1 MAARLHLSFRPMP
14 ALGSKLRRSAVSAGP
29 VMIAILMGLV
39 LVVSSALSYRDAR
52 DATVLVAERQGVG
65 FLHRVER
72 LVGHKMPQADDL
84 RTVLEANHALGLRYV
99 AMRDHGAIVVEA
111 GEPLLAQAH
120 PSLGAPTFG
129 AGRVRMIGPAR
140 MGGPGG
146 HPPFGAGVLPPPW
159 DRGDRVPAPDD
170 APGSAAA
177 GPPTTIFPPAPPPLA
192 SGPMVFAG
200 YQPIPPHELIIEFEP
215 ISSDSARH
223 RAQAVLLLSS
233 GAAALLTLAALLLWG
248 RTRRAERAEMRV
260 AAQRHLAQLGEMS
273 AVLAHEIRNPLAA
286 LKGHAQ
292 LVAEQVDNPALGAR
306 VQRVINEAVR
316 LEHLT
321 TDLLDFARSGTI
333 NVAPAS
339 PAALLERAAA
349 ATAGQR
355 IVRRTEHAPA
365 VWAVDA
371 GRIEQVLIN
380 LLENALAVTPE
391 GLSVE
396 AQALRE
402 GDALVYTVRD
412 HGPGVPTSERT
423 RIFEPFHTTKLRGTG
438 LGLPVAK
445 RIVELHRGRI
455 DVVDAVGGGAQFRV
469 YIPRASEAT

>member
-1 MAARLHLSFRPMP
+1 MP

-29 VMIAILMGLV
+29 VLIAILMGLV
-39 LVVSSALSYRDAR
+39 LVSSSALSYRDAR

-72 LVGHKMPQADDL
+72 LLGHKPPHPDEL
-84 RTVLEANHALGLRYV
+84 RSLLEANHALGLRYV
-99 AMRDHGAIVVEA
+99 AVRDHGAIVAEA
-111 GEPLLAQAH
+111 GEPLLADSH
-120 PSLGAPTFG
+120 PAMGAPAFG
-129 AGRVRMIGPAR
+129 AGRVRMLGPAR
-140 MGGPGG
+140 MGGPPG
-146 HPPFGAGVLPPPW
+146 HPPFGAGALPPPW
-159 DRGDRVPAPDD
+159 EHGARAPAAGAGPGGL
-170 APGSAAA
+170 APGTQ
-177 GPPTTIFPPAPPPLA
+177 PPDPPLAPPPLA
-192 SGPMVFAG
+192 DRPVVFAG
-200 YQPIPPHELIIEFEP
+200 YQPVPPHELIVEFEP

-223 RAQAVLLLSS
+223 RAQAVLMLSS
-233 GAAALLTLAALLLWG
+233 SAAGLLTLAALLLWT
-248 RTRRAERAEMRV
+248 RTRRAERAEKRV

-292 LVAEQVDNPALGAR
+292 LVAEQVDDPALGAR
-306 VQRVINEAVR
+306 VQRVITEAVR

-349 ATAGQR
+349 ATAPER
-355 IVRRTEHAPA
+355 VNRRTEHAPA

-371 GRIEQVLIN
+371 GRVEQVLIN

-391 GLSVE
+391 GQLVE

-402 GDALVYTVRD
+402 GDALVFTVRD
-412 HGPGVPTSERT
+412 HGPGVPTAERT

-469 YIPRASEAT
+469 YIPRASEAA

>member
-1 MAARLHLSFRPMP
+1 MP
-14 ALGSKLRRSAVSAGP
+14 AIRSKLRRSAVSAGP
-29 VMIAILMGLV
+29 VLIAIVMGLV
-39 LVVSSALSYRDAR
+39 LVVSSALSYRDASN
-52 DATVLVAERQGVG
+52 ATVLVAERQGIG

-72 LVGHKMPQADDL
+72 LLGHKTPRAEDL
-84 RTVLEANHALGLRYV
+84 RGVLEANHTLGLRYLAV
-99 AMRDHGAIVVEA
+99 REHGAIVVEA
-111 GEPLLAQAH
+111 GEPLLADSH
-120 PSLGAPTFG
+120 PGIGAPVFG
-129 AGRVRMIGPAR
+129 AGRVRMLGPAR

-146 HPPFGAGVLPPPW
+146 HGPFGGGPPPW
-159 DRGDRVPAPDD
+159 DHGGHVPPPAEGAGGPPPAEGAGTPPGPLPPDFPLARPQAPDS
-170 APGSAAA
+170 PAA
-177 GPPTTIFPPAPPPLA
+177 
-192 SGPMVFAG
+192 FAG
-200 YQPIPPHELIIEFEP
+200 YQPLPPHELIVEFEP
-215 ISSDSARH
+215 ISSDTARH
-223 RAQAVLLLSS
+223 RAQAVLMMSS
-233 GAAALLTLAALLLWG
+233 SAAGLLTLAALLLWT
-248 RTRRAERAEMRV
+248 RARRAERAEKRV

-292 LVAEQVDNPALGAR
+292 LIAEQVDDPALGAR

-349 ATAGQR
+349 ATVPER
-355 IVRRTEHAPA
+355 IARRTDHAPPE
-365 VWAVDA
+365 WAVDA

-380 LLENALAVTPE
+380 LLENALAVTPD
-391 GLSVE
+391 GLPIE

-412 HGPGVPTSERT
+412 HGPGVPTSERG